1 MNQAD
6 MTHQTERGKPSGG
19 QGAGQGELQ
28 IIEDLTDYL
37 QRYARERPQTAAL
50 ICLGV
55 GFILGWK
62 LKPW

>member
-1 MNQAD
+1 MVHQAD
-6 MTHQTERGKPSGG
+6 ISPQRYKDAPGSSPAESQM
-19 QGAGQGELQ
+19 Q
-28 IIEDLTDYL
+28 IIEDLTQYL

-50 ICLGV
+50 VCLGI